1 MQGNMPR
8 EIKDII
14 RNVQQMDLP
23 ENGIADIRIKIQ
35 GGEVLDRPMFANG
48 GPVSPFG
55 TSLRQSL
62 TGSPMQLSGQALR
75 LGQGGPDISNLAI
88 GTPMQ
93 QQMQSMQ
100 QNPLET
106 YKGYLGQKY
115 VGPKQE
121 QELQKVDE
129 FVDLVGRAEQQQFG
143 GGQRGGGQFSNMRQP
158 GLTNQPAIFERQRGD
173 TNFSSGPKVGDIIG
187 GSMLNPI
194 RYEEPKQTFLP
205 PGSGNP
211 MEIQTMGPLADRND
225 TDRFGTFAAG
235 GAANKFPDLSGDGK
249 VTQKDILIGRGVIE
263 KQEGGA
269 VNPEQAI
276 AQVEMA
282 AEAEGEQVGLDYLAN
297 QMGGIDMAEDAEGL
311 INALRGN
318 EMPIAARRTELA
330 EYVGEEDAMRTP
342 ESVLA
347 MVQPTIMMTEE
358 GAMNSGI
365 GELMQQLTSDVEMAT
380 EGGAPTDM
388 GQGVGALMMAGA
400 PEQPVQQFAAG
411 GAVQYFE
418 SGTEKDPVT
427 GEDLSVPSSSFLI
440 PELPQKTLQERY
452 DEFLP
457 FYENIAGTTSR
468 DREKDIAL
476 ELAKAGFQFASGR
489 GPKGENIAGQPFL
502 SQIGAVGQGAIQEIG
517 DIRTKERATETAL
530 RTMAAKSAVDAQTAQ
545 LKTQSDIALATS
557 KAANERELQN
567 MKGFVDLQKQVLI
580 NNKPQF
586 KNFTDEL
593 GRSSVIG
600 IYADGSYKIFGP
612 DATEEDFRPF
622 KNTSPNEMKGGVLK
636 NLSSYGLG
644 QFDDDTAALSQFET
658 SVDTIYKPKSGMQG
672 GLEEALPLRL
682 AQAIVKREESNLA
695 LNINPKIVAEAK
707 YVLQNPAKATI
718 DGVNNILEEE
728 KKLTT
733 FIPDTMDIETSY
745 GVAGAGRR
753 ALRFINDQV
762 RDLTEGGV
770 GADFSK
776 DQTNIVRSDT
786 ALNTLADETLKLQY
800 KALGNARLKAIVDL
814 IVAEVENIRPGA
826 MKTDDKALSQSLAMQ
841 QKLID
846 LNQQAQQDLNLP
858 RNTLTDKEY
867 RAAYEMANNELP
879 ILLQSYENLV
889 SLLRGS
895 ISGAVDQGLPV
906 GRMNRRARSQD
917 YFKNLQ
923 SP

>member
-1 MQGNMPR
+1 MQTNMPR

-35 GGEVLDRPMFANG
+35 GGDVMDRPMF
-48 GPVSPFG
+48 
-55 TSLRQSL
+55 
-62 TGSPMQLSGQALR
+62 
-75 LGQGGPDISNLAI
+75 
-88 GTPMQ
+88 
-93 QQMQSMQ
+93 
-100 QNPLET
+100 
-106 YKGYLGQKY
+106 KK
-115 VGPKQE
+115 
-121 QELQKVDE
+121 
-129 FVDLVGRAEQQQFG
+129 G
-143 GGQRGGGQFSNMRQP
+143 GG
-158 GLTNQPAIFERQRGD
+158 
-173 TNFSSGPKVGDIIG
+173 
-187 GSMLNPI
+187 
-194 RYEEPKQTFLP
+194 
-205 PGSGNP
+205 
-211 MEIQTMGPLADRND
+211 
-225 TDRFGTFAAG
+225 
-235 GAANKFPDLSGDGK
+235 ANKFPDLSGDGK

-282 AEAEGEQVGLDYLAN
+282 AEAEGEQLGLDYLAQ

-318 EMPIAARRTELA
+318 EMPISARRTELA

-411 GAVQYFE
+411 GAVQYFRK
-418 SGTEKDPVT
+418 GTENDPIT
-427 GEDLSVPSSSFLI
+427 GQDLSVPGSSFLI

-457 FYENIAGTTSR
+457 FYENIAGTTSG

-502 SQIGAVGQGAIQEIG
+502 SQIGAVGQGAIEKIG

-557 KAANERELQN
+557 KAANQRELEN
-567 MKGFVDLQKQVLI
+567 MKGFFDLQKQALI

-600 IYADGSYKIFGP
+600 IYSDGSYKIFGP

-636 NLSSYGLG
+636 NVSSYGLG
-644 QFDDDTAALSQFET
+644 QFDEDTAALSQFET
-658 SVDTIYKPKSGMQG
+658 SLDTIYKPKSGMQG

-682 AQAIVKREESNLA
+682 AQAIVQREEKNLP

-718 DGVNNILEEE
+718 DGAQNILEEE

-762 RDLTEGGV
+762 RDLSEGGV
-770 GADFSK
+770 GFDFSK

-841 QKLID
+841 AKLID

-867 RAAYEMANNELP
+867 RAAYDMANNELP

-895 ISGAVDQGLPV
+895 ISGAVDQGLPQ
-906 GRMNRRARSQD
+906 GRMNQKARSQE
-917 YFKNLQ
+917 YFQNLQ
-923 SP
+923 NQ